1 TKYIATAA
9 AENRSSWFIFGS
21 SREVYGEQKNFPVS
35 ENADLLPL
43 NIYGFYKLEGER
55 IVKASFEKYCVLR
68 FSNVYGNAYDIPKR
82 VIPKFVQTALQGGEL
97 TLEGGAQIIDFTF
110 IDDTVK
116 SIIRCMEFL
125 DAGKI
130 KKETIH
136 ILPGRENRI
145 TDIIDI
151 LREKQ
156 MYFSVLKKDA
166 RSYDVQQF
174 LGNSNHMRDVLEL
187 DPSNFVTLE
196 EGIDKYLSRI
206 DY

>member
-1 TKYIATAA
+1 
-9 AENRSSWFIFGS
+9 
-21 SREVYGEQKNFPVS
+21 
-35 ENADLLPL
+35 
-43 NIYGFYKLEGER
+43 
-55 IVKASFEKYCVLR
+55 
-68 FSNVYGNAYDIPKR
+68 
-82 VIPKFVQTALQGGEL
+82 
-97 TLEGGAQIIDFTF
+97 
-110 IDDTVK
+110 
-116 SIIRCMEFL
+116 MEFL

-156 MYFSVLKKDA
+156 MHFSVLKKDA

-187 DPSNFVTLE
+187 DPSHFVTLE